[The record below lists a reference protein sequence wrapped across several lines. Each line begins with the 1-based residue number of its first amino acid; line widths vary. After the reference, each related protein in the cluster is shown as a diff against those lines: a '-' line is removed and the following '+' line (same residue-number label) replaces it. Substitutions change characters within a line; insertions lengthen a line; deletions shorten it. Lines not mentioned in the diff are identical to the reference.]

1 MTSAMSLQRMRA
13 KSCKRVNHKFT
24 LNFLK
29 APELGS
35 EKMAHD
41 AACSKVTTRMLQCK
55 MVKLTDRISQ
65 TPCKQS
71 RALSLAHTCG
81 LCQRWRKETCHREL
95 MPAAML
101 PVSSLLNPQQ
111 TTERSDSRPQV
122 RNKPPLNES
131 KVPSAGYH
139 AGCLSIGMAEVT
151 CHVQLGNRHG
161 VNVWRGSPSWLR
173 LFRD

>member
-1 MTSAMSLQRMRA
+1 MTSAMSLQRIRA

-55 MVKLTDRISQ
+55 MVNLTDRISQ

-81 LCQRWRKETCHREL
+81 AL
-95 MPAAML
+95 PALA
-101 PVSSLLNPQQ
+101 
-111 TTERSDSRPQV
+111 ER
-122 RNKPPLNES
+122 N
-131 KVPSAGYH
+131 VPSGAD
-139 AGCLSIGMAEVT
+139 AC
-151 CHVQLGNRHG
+151 R
-161 VNVWRGSPSWLR
+161 NVARIIPIEPPA
-173 LFRD
+173 DD